1 MCAQPR
7 QYTVKERDMV
17 MKNTELSF
25 RVRHLEEQNT
35 ELEKYKKELVSRLIA
50 KLYTLNSHIIGNRFY
65 LVTLFLVEFCHIR
78 VAYYT
83 ACY

>member
-1 MCAQPR
+1 
-7 QYTVKERDMV
+7 MV

-65 LVTLFLVEFCHIR
+65 LVTL
-78 VAYYT
+78 
-83 ACY
+83 